1 MDALPTKDSGR
12 ALVREVEAVE
22 PGIALALDDPIATNL
37 EAEDSLALDATV
49 ATNLEVE
56 VNIYLIFVSVLTVA
70 SPVVVVVLVNICARS
85 DFFAINDNSYTP
97 TPPPTPST

>member
-37 EAEDSLALDATV
+37 EAEDSLALNAPI
-49 ATNLEVE
+49 ATNLQAEDGFLA
-56 VNIYLIFVSVLTVA
+56 NK
-70 SPVVVVVLVNICARS
+70 PRS
-85 DFFAINDNSYTP
+85 DNLPLGFLGNMTTSNHSAAI
-97 TPPPTPST
+97 